1 MGIAANLF
9 RVVYATWRQYIYTA
23 GALLTLT
30 WKWLTKD
37 KDYFTEYTYPEPEC
51 LKNWNH
57 KFVQLKDIRMHYV
70 EEGPEDGDVL
80 LMVHGFPEFWY
91 SWRFQLEHFK
101 HTHRCIAIDMRGFNS
116 TDRPS
121 GISNYNISYL
131 VDDIRQFIEVLG
143 LKKVTLAAHDWGA
156 MICWRVAMMHQELID
171 RLIICNVPHPTA
183 FFDVYKISKE
193 QRDKSWYVYFFQS
206 QLIPEIAM
214 RSNKMK
220 MLEAMFRGKQAGIR
234 NSQNFTDEDMLAWK
248 HVFSQPGATT
258 GPLNYYRD
266 LFNAPS
272 ISRKLQIVQ
281 PKVLILW
288 GDEDNFLDKKGAEF
302 SVQYCRNCR
311 VEFIRGASHWVQ
323 QDQPEL
329 VNAYMEQFMKEDI
342 YGTVDNQK
350 EFKSNL

>member
-101 HTHRCIAIDMRGFNS
+101 HTHR
-116 TDRPS
+116 
-121 GISNYNISYL
+121 YL
-131 VDDIRQFIEVLG
+131 PIKR
-143 LKKVTLAAHDWGA
+143 
-156 MICWRVAMMHQELID
+156 
-171 RLIICNVPHPTA
+171 
-183 FFDVYKISKE
+183 
-193 QRDKSWYVYFFQS
+193 YVYFFQS